1 MSLASSWTPDMPWVT
16 VTVTQP
22 GTLTVKV
29 FGVAY
34 DPPEHL
40 QPLTRGLFGLLM
52 DHLYDRFQQ
61 PFPVELIETDGARTT
76 DIIDLSNTT
85 PPASGDGWTYLG
97 GTDGVYTILNGA
109 SVTVIN
115 SNTGSQRR
123 LAVAANAKVTI
134 TLNNASITTGLGSG
148 QSALLLNTNA
158 DVTLVLADGST
169 NTLTG
174 SSGNAAIQTTNAS
187 LTINSVDKNAAL
199 NVTGINGGA
208 GIGGSYWGAGGNIT
222 INGGTITADS
232 NGAAGIGGGGG
243 GAGGNITINGGT
255 VNATGSGNPNMGG
268 GAGVGGGSQGAGGTI
283 SIHGGAINASSSF
296 GGSGIGGGWQAAA
309 GVINISGGTVLA
321 TGGSSSA
328 AGIGGGGCGS
338 AGNSITVSGNAN
350 VTATGGDGGSFCG
363 GGGAGIG
370 SGGTYAT
377 TPIDAGTISIT
388 TTGTVSATGGAS
400 YSPGGS
406 DTYTAGENIGK
417 GGYKLVLIP
426 THTIT
431 ASASA
436 GGSIAPSGS
445 VTVSD
450 GASVTFTI
458 AANSGYS
465 ITQVLVDGTNNAAA
479 VTSGSYAFTNVT
491 ADHTIAAT
499 FTNSSGGTGS
509 GSGTAADPYII
520 TTAAQLDAARNDLGA
535 YYKLGNDIDLSDY
548 LCNPATS
555 GCPATGGPGYNN
567 GAGWNP
573 IGNSSPGF
581 TGNFDGARYKI
592 TGLWINRS
600 SANYV
605 GLFGYIS
612 ANTVITNLGVEIVD
626 AGVTGSGAVG
636 GLVGSQNG
644 GAITN
649 SYVTGN
655 VTGSTEV
662 GGLVGYQAG
671 NITSSYATSNV
682 TSTVNHVG
690 GLVGYQISGSTTDSY
705 ATGNVTYIGTGPI
718 VYVGGLVGYHGG
730 GSIANSYAADSINSG
745 VPSSV
750 GGLVGYHG
758 GGTAITASFF
768 DMDATGQTNGV
779 GAGYGSVAGI
789 TGKTTP
795 EMQTQSTF
803 TTAGWDFTN
812 IWTMPQPDG
821 TGYPLLAW
829 QAPATGGAI
838 TTVAITVTA
847 PVTGAAPNPVA
858 GNTVNFTAG
867 PVNWTPAGSTFAA
880 NTQYTATV
888 TLTAGSYYAFAQP
901 LTSAT
906 INGQPASVSNNTGS
920 TVTLSYTFP
929 ATTHAPTNAAPII
942 TTPQTG
948 ATVGTSVVNVSGSAD
963 PGASVQVYV
972 DGTPAGTPVTVAAG
986 GNFSVT
992 VDLGSE
998 GTHTLTA
1005 KASVAGITGPQSNQ
1019 VSITLVI
1026 GAPTIIITSPAEG
1039 ASLAANTLISAS
1051 VTDLTGIAQVQFLAN
1066 DQLIGTSTNAPWSVT
1081 WAVTAVPDGPYT
1093 LKAIATNTAGK
1104 TAQATRTVQVQKN
1117 PAAPTAPPPPYSTQG
1132 VTATPS
1138 LSWGESPIQIQGQAI
1153 DTSGQPAPGATFTM
1167 ILRVQGAE
1175 RRITLQTD
1183 TSGQFNYTFYP
1194 QASDAGT
1201 YQIYVVAPG
1210 VTPAATEAP
1219 QASFTINRLT
1229 VNTSQYTLNALRGI
1243 PAAVPLQVTA
1253 SPGSG
1258 ATNVHWEILPADQPS
1273 GSLPPGITL
1282 DLGQP
1287 ANIPAGTTA
1296 PLNVTFTGS
1305 TGTGA
1310 GGTII
1315 LTLMAQ
1321 ESGSAA
1327 RAKLRIDYR
1336 LYDAQPGLTPNPAT
1350 LQLGVQQN
1358 QRVSGAITITNKG
1371 LAPAQNVTVAL
1382 QARGGG
1388 QAPAWAHLESA
1399 PAIGALDVGQSN
1411 IIQISAQPGTDVQ
1424 DGYYQLELKVT
1435 ASNDPGG
1442 TVPVTIAVAQAG
1454 QGGIDFKLVDIYTG
1468 TLNEQGQPIQ
1478 GLQGARIVLQN
1489 DALTGTIYTA
1499 TSDDQ
1504 GIAHFTNLPPGNYTW
1519 RASAPNHMDAGGRTT
1534 VYANLTASERVFLDY
1549 QLISIQFSVTE
1560 TTIQDVYDIVL
1571 TATFQTQVPAPV
1583 VLIEPLSVNLPD
1595 MQQGEQITGQ
1605 FTVTNYGLVRADNLR
1620 IALPASDDN
1629 YGYEFFGTLPTQLQ
1643 AKQRITIPYRITAR
1657 QALNKSLTVNLTP
1670 QKQIEQIPGVKN
1682 QPGVQVQNAIRDF
1695 LGKGDTSGL
1704 DPSTPQAVQIRAAKA
1719 ATCSSYQTQICESHD
1734 YDCAAGDN
1742 RQGAS
1747 CASISR
1753 VTGSCSNEI
1762 VIPGDTVTGPRR
1774 PGGEGGGWGG
1784 GGGGGTPIGLAP
1796 SCTPPCPDCEKGGGS
1811 R

>member
-1 MSLASSWTPDMPWVT
+1 MNFLTRLLESRPAGTLRTVLAAATLMGLALALPAAQAQTASSAQLTVSSGVVVKFGPGAGLLVRDRLNTGAGVTFTSLADDQTGGQVQASPGSPQRGDWLGLFITGGVPPQNLNINGLALRYSGGSAGLPANLNGGAALVLGGDSYSFSNLQVTNSVAGVRVIGAGTPTFTQSVLSQNATGLLAEQGATPSIETSDLSANSDYGVRNANPATVVRAQGNWWGDASGPRDPVANPGGQGSAVSTGVDYGQYLQAQPVLTCTMEPTAGYLTRVRAIELRLNCPQAAQYRISEQNQFNAEPWLDMQGVPTLATFTLSVEPGNKMLYVQFRTAQGSTNIFALAQPIGYAPNGPLVSIDQPDAGAVLTQDTLVVITATDPDGVKQVELLLDNQHLAFFDAPPYRYTLALASVPNGSHTLTARATGLSNVT
-16 VTVTQP
+16 NTATRTVVVQKEGTGATTLEVTFGGAPLVANATITQP
-22 GTLTVKV
+22 G
-29 FGVAY
+29 
-34 DPPEHL
+34 
-40 QPLTRGLFGLLM
+40 Q
-52 DHLYDRFQQ
+52 
-61 PFPVELIETDGARTT
+61 
-76 DIIDLSNTT
+76 
-85 PPASGDGWTYLG
+85 
-97 GTDGVYTILNGA
+97 
-109 SVTVIN
+109 
-115 SNTGSQRR
+115 
-123 LAVAANAKVTI
+123 LAV
-134 TLNNASITTGLGSG
+134 
-148 QSALLLNTNA
+148 
-158 DVTLVLADGST
+158 
-169 NTLTG
+169 
-174 SSGNAAIQTTNAS
+174 
-187 LTINSVDKNAAL
+187 
-199 NVTGINGGA
+199 
-208 GIGGSYWGAGGNIT
+208 
-222 INGGTITADS
+222 TAQ
-232 NGAAGIGGGGG
+232 
-243 GAGGNITINGGT
+243 
-255 VNATGSGNPNMGG
+255 NP
-268 GAGVGGGSQGAGGTI
+268 
-283 SIHGGAINASSSF
+283 
-296 GGSGIGGGWQAAA
+296 
-309 GVINISGGTVLA
+309 
-321 TGGSSSA
+321 
-328 AGIGGGGCGS
+328 
-338 AGNSITVSGNAN
+338 
-350 VTATGGDGGSFCG
+350 
-363 GGGAGIG
+363 
-370 SGGTYAT
+370 
-377 TPIDAGTISIT
+377 
-388 TTGTVSATGGAS
+388 
-400 YSPGGS
+400 
-406 DTYTAGENIGK
+406 
-417 GGYKLVLIP
+417 
-426 THTIT
+426 
-431 ASASA
+431 
-436 GGSIAPSGS
+436 
-445 VTVSD
+445 
-450 GASVTFTI
+450 
-458 AANSGYS
+458 
-465 ITQVLVDGTNNAAA
+465 
-479 VTSGSYAFTNVT
+479 
-491 ADHTIAAT
+491 
-499 FTNSSGGTGS
+499 
-509 GSGTAADPYII
+509 
-520 TTAAQLDAARNDLGA
+520 
-535 YYKLGNDIDLSDY
+535 
-548 LCNPATS
+548 
-555 GCPATGGPGYNN
+555 
-567 GAGWNP
+567 
-573 IGNSSPGF
+573 
-581 TGNFDGARYKI
+581 
-592 TGLWINRS
+592 
-600 SANYV
+600 
-605 GLFGYIS
+605 
-612 ANTVITNLGVEIVD
+612 
-626 AGVTGSGAVG
+626 
-636 GLVGSQNG
+636 
-644 GAITN
+644 
-649 SYVTGN
+649 
-655 VTGSTEV
+655 
-662 GGLVGYQAG
+662 
-671 NITSSYATSNV
+671 
-682 TSTVNHVG
+682 
-690 GLVGYQISGSTTDSY
+690 
-705 ATGNVTYIGTGPI
+705 
-718 VYVGGLVGYHGG
+718 
-730 GSIANSYAADSINSG
+730 
-745 VPSSV
+745 
-750 GGLVGYHG
+750 
-758 GGTAITASFF
+758 
-768 DMDATGQTNGV
+768 
-779 GAGYGSVAGI
+779 AGI
-789 TGKTTP
+789 TRIQASVDTVQLLNQTYNKTSP
-795 EMQTQSTF
+795 A
-803 TTAGWDFTN
+803 TASQFL
-812 IWTMPQPDG
+812 
-821 TGYPLLAW
+821 GYDTLTLLANGAHNLTV
-829 QAPATGGAI
+829 QATDADGITS
-838 TTVAITVTA
+838 TTVI
-847 PVTGAAPNPVA
+847 P
-858 GNTVNFTAG
+858 F
-867 PVNWTPAGSTFAA
+867 
-880 NTQYTATV
+880 
-888 TLTAGSYYAFAQP
+888 TLTLGA
-901 LTSAT
+901 LT
-906 INGQPASVSNNTGS
+906 
-920 TVTLSYTFP
+920 
-929 ATTHAPTNAAPII
+929 APII

-1287 ANIPAGTTA
+1287 ANIAAGTTA

-1388 QAPAWAHLESA
+1388 QAPSWAHLESA
-1399 PAIGALDVGQSN
+1399 PAIGALDVGQN
-1411 IIQISAQPGTDVQ
+1411 TIIQISAQPGTDVQ